1 VSSNVLPFP
10 QPAPIGR
17 IPDEAPAAA
26 PTVSGDSPYTPLNLP
41 PVETK
46 HPMPDLG
53 KEADPQNLGAVSHAG
68 AVAFL
73 ADKVLRGAV
82 QGIAQKQAHQQDQYN
97 KKLSAQQT
105 VFNDVSKQFH
115 DIDHSAKAGSFT
127 GPPGPDGQPTFVPS
141 KEWKDAQN
149 RVLAVWQPLMATMG
163 EKIPQQGK
171 GKKKQSDNPVSQVYA
186 AAVQT
191 GPAVFHQ
198 SPSPAERRGYL
209 QGAQTAATQATTQG
223 IAATAGQ
230 DTETAKARL
239 ASLIAKPDQTDQD
252 KAEIDK
258 IKEQLS
264 PLPKT
269 TGVTNMRYRKGPNGE
284 TMEYRVD
291 PSGNE
296 IPDTERPLSTAASVP
311 KPLQY
316 DPKTDQVVD
325 VKSGKRWSVGEKG
338 MPVEVASVFKG
349 ANSATFEKQ
358 QRALQLLGAHTDAA
372 LSSHAV
378 QVPDP
383 NNPGNTIWMPVG
395 QAIKTG
401 ASGTGS
407 AEHKGAVNEEAG
419 LVKQELDAKKD
430 FSNASTNLSMML
442 KTSDAAKK
450 GDGSAQ
456 VGILANYLKTV
467 VGGQGTGLRITKAEW
482 DAAAKTRPWMTGIQA
497 TFSPAGIMTG
507 AAIAPSQVDQMIQ
520 EVHQKTKALHE
531 TYQSAQ
537 QAAHAPKAVT
547 PKETPETH
555 VFDSKAWA
563 AANPKGD
570 VEAAKTAAK
579 AKGYEVQ

>member
-1 VSSNVLPFP
+1 MATLPFP
-10 QPAPIGR
+10 QLEANTPSPA
-17 IPDEAPAAA
+17 EAA
-26 PTVSGDSPYTPLNLP
+26 PTVTDSPYTPLNLP
-41 PVETK
+41 KSETK
-46 HPMPDLG
+46 NPMPDLG
-53 KEADPQNLGAVSHAG
+53 PEATPQNLGAVSHAG

-82 QGIAQKQAHQQDQYN
+82 QGIAQHQAHQQDQYN
-97 KKLSAQQT
+97 KKLSAQQSIY
-105 VFNDVSKQFH
+105 NDQSKQLH
-115 DIDHSAKAGSFT
+115 DMAAAGVDPNSDEFKQAK
-127 GPPGPDGQPTFVPS
+127 
-141 KEWKDAQN
+141 N
-149 RVLAVWQPLMATMG
+149 RVLTSWQAVMQSVG
-163 EKIPQQGK
+163 EKMPQPGK
-171 GKKKQSDNPVSQVYA
+171 GGKKKQDDSPL
-186 AAVQT
+186 AAVYQGALAT
-191 GPAVFHQ
+191 GPPVFHQ
-198 SPSPAERRGYL
+198 IAPYL
-209 QGAQTAATQATTQG
+209 TPQYQAQKKQGAQTAATQATTAG

-239 ASLIAKPDQTDQD
+239 AALIAKPDQTDAE
-252 KAEIDK
+252 KAEVDK
-258 IKEQLS
+258 LKEQLS

-296 IPDTERPLSTAASVP
+296 IPDTERPLSAAASVP

-325 VKSGKRWSVGEKG
+325 AKSGKRWSVGEKG
-338 MPVEVASVFKG
+338 MPVDVASVFKG

-372 LSSHAV
+372 LASHAV

-395 QAIKTG
+395 KAISTG

-430 FSNASTNLSMML
+430 FNNASTNLSMML

-482 DAAAKTRPWMTGIQA
+482 DAAAKTRPWITGIQA

-537 QAAHAPKAVT
+537 QAAHPAKKTATPAAPTGT
-547 PKETPETH
+547 PQTH

-579 AKGYEVQ
+579 AQGYEVQ